1 MTNREITDR
10 YLKYKGMTR
19 TKPESLGFQPILP
32 FYVMD
37 VVYEIYCK
45 YVMPIPAAREL
56 KKAKNEWREAY
67 NLLDRDFHRAFTQDE
82 WADISDQMDAFRE
95 YIGNHLT
102 VAVVSVMDVFKD
114 FPLDE
119 QQVLAS
125 LAIADVLATTAQ
137 VVWGNIYRNFTP
149 KVIGGKVFEKD
160 VPNVNQYIAA
170 VTRAIRN
177 YLDLYYLSIGGEW
190 AQPEPS
196 QRIVDARDALV
207 RRIVRYLE
215 YGKEAD
221 KQATA

>member
-1 MTNREITDR
+1 MNNREITDR

-56 KKAKNEWREAY
+56 KKAKNEWRDAY

-95 YIGNHLT
+95 YIGNQLT
-102 VAVVSVMDVFKD
+102 IAIINVMDCFKQ
-114 FPLDE
+114 FTTE
-119 QQVLAS
+119 QAQAIAS
-125 LAIADVLATTAQ
+125 LAIADVLSTTAQ
-137 VVWGNIYRNFTP
+137 VLWGNIYRNFIRTRF
-149 KVIGGKVFEKD
+149 GREKD
-160 VPNVNQYIAA
+160 VPAVNQYIAA

-177 YLDLYYLSIGGEW
+177 YVDLYYLSIGGEW
-190 AQPEPS
+190 VQVEPS
-196 QRIVDARDALV
+196 KKIVDARDSLV
-207 RRIVRYLE
+207 KKVVRYLE
-215 YGKEAD
+215 YGKE
-221 KQATA
+221 KETA

>member
-1 MTNREITDR
+1 MTNREITSR
-10 YLKYKGMTR
+10 YLAHMGMTR
-19 TKPESLGFQPILP
+19 TKEDSDGFQPILP
-32 FYVMD
+32 VYIMD

-45 YVMPIPAAREL
+45 HVAPTKPRFDL
-56 KKAKNEWREAY
+56 KKAKNEWRDAY
-67 NLLDRDFHRAFTQDE
+67 NLFDRDFHRAFTQDE
-82 WADISDQMDAFRE
+82 WADLSDQMDAFRD

-114 FPLDE
+114 FPLNE
-119 QQVLAS
+119 QKVLAS

-221 KQATA
+221 KRATA